1 MEHQILVV
9 GIGPGSRE
17 YMLPA
22 AWEAIATAKTLVG
35 GRRALETLAP
45 PEAKR
50 RVVDADI
57 EGLLNYIEEESR
69 QGQVVVMVSG
79 DPGFYSLLPALRRR
93 FPRERLQVIPGISS
107 VQLAFARVAE
117 PWQDASLLSF
127 HGREIADEVLL
138 YRSGRM
144 LSFLTDR
151 LHRPKEIAERLLQL
165 GWPETTL
172 CWQCESLSYSAERV
186 ERSTLAKAAQQEGF
200 AHAIFIVK
208 AAAGGEE
215 EFA

>member
-1 MEHQILVV
+1 MEYQILVV

-79 DPGFYSLLPALRRR
+79 VKASFSQRALAGHSGHQFSAAGFR
-93 FPRERLQVIPGISS
+93 Q
-107 VQLAFARVAE
+107 
-117 PWQDASLLSF
+117 
-127 HGREIADEVLL
+127 
-138 YRSGRM
+138 SG
-144 LSFLTDR
+144 
-151 LHRPKEIAERLLQL
+151 
-165 GWPETTL
+165 G
-172 CWQCESLSYSAERV
+172 
-186 ERSTLAKAAQQEGF
+186 TLAGCEPA
-200 AHAIFIVK
+200 
-208 AAAGGEE
+208 
-215 EFA
+215 

>member
-17 YMLPA
+17 YMLPV
-22 AWEAIATAKTLVG
+22 AWEAIKSAKVIVG
-35 GRRALETLAP
+35 GKRALLTLAP
-45 PEAKR
+45 PATKT

-57 EGLLNYIEEESR
+57 EGLLNFIEAESR
-69 QGQVVVMVSG
+69 HDQVVVMVSG

-117 PWQDASLLSF
+117 PWQDAGLLSL
-127 HGREIADEVLL
+127 HGREVSADTLA
-138 YRSGRM
+138 YQPRRT

-151 LHRPKEIAERLLQL
+151 LHRPKEIAQRLLQL
-165 GWPETTL
+165 GWPETTP
-172 CWQCESLSYSAERV
+172 CWRCESLSYPAERV
-186 ERSTLAKAAQQEGF
+186 ELSTLAETARQEGF
-200 AHAIFIVK
+200 EHAIFIVK
-208 AAAGGEE
+208 ADESGREDRL
-215 EFA
+215 

>member
-57 EGLLNYIEEESR
+57 EGLLNYIEEESLH
-69 QGQVVVMVSG
+69 GQVVVMVSG

-117 PWQDASLLSF
+117 PWQEASLLSF

-138 YRSGRM
+138 YRPGRT

-151 LHRPKEIAERLLQL
+151 LHRPKEIAARLLQL
-165 GWPETTL
+165 DWPETTL
-172 CWQCESLSYSAERV
+172 CWQCESLSYAAERV
-186 ERSTLAKAAQQEGF
+186 EQSTLAKAARQEGF
-200 AHAIFIVK
+200 EHAIFIVK
-208 AAAGGEE
+208 ADAGSEE
-215 EFA
+215 DLI

>member
-127 HGREIADEVLL
+127 HGREVEDEALQ
-138 YRSGRM
+138 YRSGRT

-151 LHRPKEIAERLLQL
+151 LHRPKEIAARLLQL
-165 GWPETTL
+165 GWPEETL
-172 CWQCESLSYSAERV
+172 CWQCESLSYTAERV
-186 ERSTLAKAAQQEGF
+186 EQSTLAKAAQQEGF
-200 AHAIFIVK
+200 EHAIFIVK
-208 AAAGGEE
+208 ADAGSEE
-215 EFA
+215 ALI